1 MDPLDPAL
9 AGIHRSALFQ
19 HERVNGAIAGSGNFP
34 EPLKHLPDWVQI
46 LRRAMSTLPS
56 TKKGKWPDLPFGD
69 LLVGFIATGQ
79 ELLGGRC
86 PNGIDG
92 LSVQV
97 VASLQRAL
105 GESVAEVLGP
115 CLLSEF
121 AFERPAGAGILGI
134 FAAGLAPSISTGRYQ
149 LFVERHCADGLRQLL
164 TKFPVAGR
172 LAAMRIETW
181 VEATSEMLDRLAG
194 DLSEIR
200 ADLLQST
207 EEALVS
213 DIAPHLSDPH
223 GRGRSV
229 AIITFSDGRKVVYK
243 PRSLAPEAAWRTLVS
258 TLEGDY
264 AQLSA
269 KVLDRGAYGW
279 MEHIAARDADAV
291 SDVRA
296 FYRSAGSLL
305 CLARALSLK
314 DLHFENVIAAGR
326 YPVVID
332 LETLAQPCLLSVP
345 TSAIDQIAATRERF
359 LANSVQATEALPVR
373 YSVSDR
379 PPIDISAFADM
390 RTVTRRRAVWRGLGT
405 DAINLLF
412 EEEPIPATN
421 LPRRQDVVQRGDE
434 FLEDVLAG
442 FEEAWL
448 ALARAR
454 PGIMRAGGII
464 DAISAMPVRFI
475 FRPTEIYYRILAR
488 ALAPENLHSGIDYSY
503 VFEALNLAAGPN
515 ELPGLRQIAAAEIE
529 ALHRGDI
536 PRFTVAVGGSAIFDD
551 KACIAEDLLEMSGA
565 ETIRRRMDSLT
576 MEQLDVERRII
587 RASFEAA
594 RWSTGAA
601 PAAKLNL
608 ATSPLSGDEAIEA
621 ALGIGRSIAAEA
633 HLRPDGGYSW
643 IGIAHDHRSAAPAV
657 LALNESLYE
666 GTTGVGVFLAALF
679 RATGEPSWA
688 VLAESALTDA
698 RRIVRE
704 TPAEERPATVA
715 HFGRGLGGFGGL
727 VYGLALAA
735 DFLKSE
741 EVRNDAGRLASW
753 MEADTATPHAEA
765 DLLGGDIGA
774 LPGLLALGASIDA
787 RSAVRRC
794 CNVHQQSGLSSSVRG
809 FGHGPTGV
817 AATLAL
823 VAESARDAE
832 RLFAMAERS
841 ADIPQDGALQDGALA
856 DGPVGWCKGQIG
868 QALARLALN
877 ARLSRVE
884 SSDVAELE
892 WAVGEA
898 AAAAHALDQLCCGLF
913 GGVEALLVAARYGR
927 PDLSEKAAVLAR
939 ALMSRARDDGGFRLL
954 AGLPPGA
961 GSVGLFQGASGIGYT
976 LLRLAR
982 PQSFPSILMT
992 EWQT

>member
-1 MDPLDPAL
+1 MEPLDPAL
-9 AGIHRSALFQ
+9 VAIHRSALFQ
-19 HERVNGAIAGSGNFP
+19 HERTNGTTAGGEIFP
-34 EPLKHLPDWVQI
+34 EPLNHLPNWVQI
-46 LRRAMSTLPS
+46 LRRTMSTLPS
-56 TKKGKWPDLPFGD
+56 TEKGKWADLPFGD
-69 LLVGFIATGQ
+69 ILVGFIATGQ
-79 ELLGGRC
+79 ELLGIRC
-86 PNGIDG
+86 PKSLDG
-92 LSVQV
+92 LSMQA

-105 GESVAEVLGP
+105 GESVAEVIDP

-134 FAAGLAPSISTGRYQ
+134 FAAELAPSIGTERYQ
-149 LFVERHCADGLRQLL
+149 LFVERHRADGLRQIL

-181 VEATSEMLDRLAG
+181 VEATSELLDRLAG
-194 DLSEIR
+194 DLPEIK
-200 ADLLQST
+200 AELLQST
-207 EEALVS
+207 EEAFVS
-213 DIAPHLSDPH
+213 DIDPRLSDPH
-223 GRGRSV
+223 CRGRSV
-229 AIITFSDGRKVVYK
+229 AIVTFSDGRKVVYK

-258 TLEGDY
+258 TLEGDH

-269 KVLDRGAYGW
+269 RVMDRGAYGW
-279 MEHIAARDADAV
+279 MEHIAARDADEV

-305 CLARALSLK
+305 CLARAFSLK
-314 DLHFENVIAAGR
+314 DLHFENVVAAGSR
-326 YPVVID
+326 PVVID
-332 LETLAQPCLLSVP
+332 LEALAQPCLRSVP
-345 TSAIDQIAATRERF
+345 TSALDRIAATRERL
-359 LANSVQATEALPVR
+359 LANSVQATEALHVR

-390 RTVTRRRAVWRGLGT
+390 RTATRRRAVWSGLGT
-405 DAINLLF
+405 DAIALSF

-421 LPRRQDVVQRGDE
+421 LPRRQGVVQRGDE
-434 FLEDVLAG
+434 FLEDILAG
-442 FEEAWL
+442 FEETWL
-448 ALARAR
+448 ALAQAR
-454 PGIMRAGGII
+454 PNIMRAGGIV

-475 FRPTEIYYRILAR
+475 IRPTEIYYRILAK

-503 VFEALNLAAGPN
+503 AFEALNLAAGPD
-515 ELPGLRQIAAAEIE
+515 EPPEFRRIAAAEIE

-536 PRFTVAVGGSAIFDD
+536 PRFTVAVAGSAVYDD
-551 KACIAEDLLEMSGA
+551 NACVAEDLLDLSGV

-587 RASFEAA
+587 RASFGAA
-594 RWSTGAA
+594 RWGTGAA

-608 ATSPLSGDEAIEA
+608 VTSPLSGDEAVEA
-621 ALGIGRSIAAEA
+621 ALSIGRSIAGEA
-633 HLRPDGGYSW
+633 DLRSDGGCSW
-643 IGIAHDHRSAAPAV
+643 IGVAYDHSSTGPAA
-657 LALNESLYE
+657 LTLNESLYE

-679 RATGEPSWA
+679 RATGEQSWA

-753 MEADTATPHAEA
+753 MEADTAAAHAET

-774 LPGLLALGASIDA
+774 LPGLLALGVSIDA
-787 RSAVRRC
+787 RTAIRRC
-794 CNVHQQSGLSSSVRG
+794 CNAHQQPDLPSSVRG
-809 FGHGPTGV
+809 FGHGSTGA

-823 VAESARDAE
+823 VAESALDAE

-841 ADIPQDGALQDGALA
+841 ADIPRDGELP
-856 DGPVGWCKGQIG
+856 DGPVGWCKGPVG
-868 QALARLALN
+868 EALARLALN
-877 ARLSRVE
+877 ARLSKVE
-884 SSDVAELE
+884 PQDIAGLE
-892 WAVGEA
+892 RAIGEA
-898 AAAAHALDQLCCGLF
+898 VATPHALDQLCCGLF
-913 GGVEALLVAARYGR
+913 GAVEAFLVAARHGR
-927 PDLSEKAAVLAR
+927 GDLSEAAGILAR
-939 ALMSRARDDGGFRLL
+939 ALIARANESGGFRLL
-954 AGLPPGA
+954 AGLPA
-961 GSVGLFQGASGIGYT
+961 GVGGVGLFQGMSGIGYT

-992 EWQT
+992 EWRT